1 MQGMDKNDQDH
12 FRTALLA
19 SRLILRV
26 VAVVVTVL
34 LTWVWFTVDDSNARV
49 MLLGAVVF
57 ATGSALMVGNTYR
70 LKDIRQRQLAGASDN
85 PARMREVR
93 AALTPE
99 QTVSL
104 RMWLAC
110 GGMALG
116 AMGVLLAIII
126 NDVDDVA
133 ESIVVAFLILA
144 TSLACAY
151 AGTLL
156 RALD

>member
-1 MQGMDKNDQDH
+1 MNENDHDH
-12 FRTALLA
+12 FRAALVP
-19 SRLILRV
+19 SRLVLGV

-34 LTWVWFTVDDSNARV
+34 LAWVWLTVDDSNARV

-70 LKDIRQRQLAGASDN
+70 LKDIRRRQTAGASDN

-93 AALTPE
+93 ASLTPE

-104 RMWLAC
+104 RLWLAC

-116 AMGVLLAIII
+116 AMGVLLAIVI
-126 NDVDDVA
+126 NDVDDIA